1 MLHNRFR
8 MLRNVL
14 VSLGILSLS
23 LAAWPQTPPE
33 PMPRV
38 PVPESAFVSKT
49 QYTNAFFGFRLSLP
63 EKHFQIVDL
72 SESNKALQHFLFAEK
87 SGDRG
92 ITLLIISATQ
102 VLGNPDIEA
111 QKAVF
116 LPGEQGSKGPEG
128 LDLGGRLFWKNR
140 TEEKT
145 FAGKVYR
152 LRYAT
157 GLRGFV
163 IVFSVSAQN
172 GRLADDLQQDI
183 ESIKFF
189 DPATAKEEAGADSYP
204 YLTEA
209 VRLRLENAPKLEL
222 AHLDPGNV
230 SGNVY
235 SNAFLGFS
243 YRFPADW
250 HVTERVDRLFP
261 KDSSQSSRSNAVNA
275 NKGPGPAEECTRVL
289 GEATKYPQ
297 DDREEHFNPSVAI
310 LAADPGCFTSDS
322 KFPTSIHDNEAIQL
336 FGQSLVRSFAGTPF
350 LGRNASRLIAADLSG
365 HVFMEMPSGS
375 AVPIPGSTL
384 LRKVH
389 MSLVLTSLRQYWVIW
404 LMQSDTESE
413 LGRLMRTSV
422 SFIPPA
428 PSTVP
433 ETH

>member
-1 MLHNRFR
+1 
-8 MLRNVL
+8 MLRSAL
-14 VSLGILSLS
+14 VSLGILSLF
-23 LAAWPQTPPE
+23 LAAWSQTPPE
-33 PMPRV
+33 PTPRV

-49 QYTNAFFGFRLSLP
+49 QYTNAFFGFRLPLP

-92 ITLLIISATQ
+92 ITLLIVSATQ
-102 VLGNPDIEA
+102 VLGNPDVEA

-172 GRLADDLQQDI
+172 GGLADELQQDI
-183 ESIKFF
+183 ETIKFF
-189 DPATAKEEAGADSYP
+189 DPATAKDAAGPNSYP

-209 VRLRLENAPKLEL
+209 VRLRLQNAPRLDL
-222 AHLDPGNV
+222 THLDPGSV
-230 SGNVY
+230 SGSVY
-235 SNAFLGFS
+235 SNTYLGFS

-250 HVTERVDRLFP
+250 HVVNKADGLFARE
-261 KDSSQSSRSNAVNA
+261 SSQSSPASTVNA
-275 NKGPGPAEECTRVL
+275 SKDAGVAEECTRLL

-297 DDREEHFNPSVAI
+297 DDREEHFNPRIAI
-310 LAADPGCFTSDS
+310 LAADPSCFAPDL

-350 LGRNASRLIAADLSG
+350 LGRDASRLIAADLAD
-365 HVFMEMPSGS
+365 HMFLEMPSGS

-389 MSLVLTSLRQYWVIW
+389 MSLVVTSLRQYWVIW
-404 LMQSDTESE
+404 LMESDTESE

-433 ETH
+433 KTH